1 MRFSILYCRSV
12 DYNII
17 PVPGRAKIS
26 RFLHLMN
33 VKYTNTHINVLR
45 DNIIIICVCQTNK
58 KGLDKKKNHVSMSY
72 IMYQRCFI

>member
-17 PVPGRAKIS
+17 PVSGRAKIS

-58 KGLDKKKNHVSMSY
+58 KGLDKKKNHVPMSY